1 MFWILL
7 GIRSYIMKRIQQI
20 GMAIT
25 ACIAVTYI
33 FAHIIYN
40 DYTLKRDDVVSSASS
55 IFKEAIVKENSTK
68 MKGVPVYIKYEPHKS
83 SDNVPVEEKLN
94 FIIQDYITSH
104 DSSRLYLDSLFH
116 KLLIENKL
124 QCSSAI
130 SYKLGN
136 KIQYSCRDTA
146 FYRNATVL
154 KPVVYRFDPTHEKQI
169 VLQGY
174 VQLSPFTIL
183 KQGHFLYIM
192 ICLWLSSIA
201 VVIGLY
207 LFLQKWRQKREQ
219 AQKRQKGLELERQE
233 KEMLNKHIPFKDKKE
248 TRWIDLSDEISFCK
262 ENGVLKDGDKIVTL
276 RNNSLKLFSLLLD
289 NLNHTVTYKT
299 IAVNVMK
306 HVVTDDVSIYDKNSI
321 FTLVSC
327 LKKSLHVLP
336 NIKIKAVINT
346 GYIMTIEESH
356 FSDSV
361 SSTSNN

>member
-1 MFWILL
+1 
-7 GIRSYIMKRIQQI
+7 MKHIQQI

-25 ACIAVTYI
+25 VCVAVTYI
-33 FAHIIYN
+33 FARIIYN
-40 DYTLKRDDVVSSASS
+40 DYTLKRDDVISSAFS
-55 IFKEAIVKENSTK
+55 IFKEAIAKENFAK
-68 MKGVPVYIKYEPHKS
+68 MKGVPIYIKYEPHKS
-83 SDNVPVEEKLN
+83 SDNVLVEEKLK
-94 FIIQDYITSH
+94 FFIQDYITSH
-104 DSSRLYLDSLFH
+104 DSSRLYLDSIFH

-130 SYKLGN
+130 SYKMGN
-136 KIQYSCRDTA
+136 EKQYSCRDTA
-146 FYRNATVL
+146 FYRNATAL
-154 KPVVYRFDPTHEKQI
+154 KPVVYRFDPTPEKQI
-169 VLQGY
+169 VLRGY
-174 VQLSPFTIL
+174 VQLAHFTIL

-219 AQKRQKGLELERQE
+219 AQKCQKELEMERQGE
-233 KEMLNKHIPFKDKKE
+233 EMLNKHIPFKDKKG
-248 TRWIDLSDEISFCK
+248 TRWIDLSDGISFCK
-262 ENGVLKDGDKIVTL
+262 ANGVLKDGDKIVTL
-276 RNNSLKLFSLLLD
+276 KNNSLKLFSLLLD

-306 HVVTDDVSIYDKNSI
+306 HIVTDDVSIYDKNSI
-321 FTLVSC
+321 FTLVSY
-327 LKKSLHVLP
+327 LKKSLHAFP

-361 SSTSNN
+361 SSASNN